1 MHDLSL
7 HIEAILFTAE
17 EPVRPAEVAKALAKS
32 GVVPDEV
39 SATSVRDALDALETK
54 YRTGDFAFELTRT
67 GGGYRLLTRRDYYK
81 TVSAFLHE
89 TSRKRLS
96 SAALETLS
104 IIAYKQPVTK
114 SEVEAV
120 RGVSCDYTI
129 HKLMEKELVTMLGKA
144 EGPGRPIL
152 YGVSQF
158 FLDYFGI
165 DSTGDLPKL
174 RDIEQPEN
182 AVGEATVDE
191 EASALPSDAASAP
204 GDPSEPA

>member
-1 MHDLSL
+1 MHDLNL

-32 GVVPDEV
+32 GVVSEEI
-39 SATSVRDALDALETK
+39 SAASVRDALDALETK
-54 YRTGDFAFELTRT
+54 YRTGAFAFELTRT

-114 SEVEAV
+114 SEVEAI

-174 RDIEQPEN
+174 KDIEQPEN
-182 AVGEATVDE
+182 TVGSEAVDE
-191 EASALPSDAASAP
+191 DAAPSTAADDAPSDAS
-204 GDPSEPA
+204 SEPG